1 MEFYFYPTDES
12 EFKSVALDN
21 YVHTL
26 VFDTTEQKVIISFV
40 RKVRKVWE
48 QTCKNNIETDHRVKE
63 LSGENYQV
71 FSWVSK
77 SKSDLNLP
85 SFKLAR

>member
-12 EFKSVALDN
+12 EFKANAVSN
-21 YVHTL
+21 FVHTL
-26 VFDTTEQKVIISFV
+26 VFDTTEQKVIVSFV
-40 RKVRKVWE
+40 RQVSKVWE
-48 QTCKNNIETDHRVKE
+48 QTCKNNIETDRRIKE
-63 LSGENYQV
+63 LSGESYQI

-85 SFKLAR
+85 FFKLAK